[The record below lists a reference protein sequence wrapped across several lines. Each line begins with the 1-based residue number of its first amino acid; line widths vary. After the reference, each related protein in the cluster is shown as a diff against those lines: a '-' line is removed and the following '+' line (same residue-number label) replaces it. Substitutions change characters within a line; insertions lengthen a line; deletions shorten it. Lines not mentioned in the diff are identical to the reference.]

1 MPTDTNIDMEPL
13 TTQIELK
20 QMVFHAFHGVDPQER
35 KVGNRFVVD
44 LLLTLPLEKAME
56 SDDLNDTVNYA
67 LVYEVVK
74 KEMEIPSNLI
84 EHVAGRIVQ
93 SLHDRFPQISI
104 VRLKLSKINPPIGAD
119 MESASIIV
127 EKIFD

>member
-44 LLLTLPLEKAME
+44 LLLTLPLGKAME

-67 LVYEVVK
+67 LVYEAVK

-84 EHVAGRIVQ
+84 EHAAGRIVQ

>member
-1 MPTDTNIDMEPL
+1 MPTVTNIDMEPL
-13 TTQIELK
+13 TTQIELN

-84 EHVAGRIVQ
+84 EHVAGRIVR

>member
-44 LLLTLPLEKAME
+44 LLLTLPLGKAME

-67 LVYEVVK
+67 LVYEAVK

-84 EHVAGRIVQ
+84 EHAAGRIVR

>member
-1 MPTDTNIDMEPL
+1 MPTVTNIDMEPL

>member
-20 QMVFHAFHGVDPQER
+20 QIVFHAFHGVDPQER

-67 LVYEVVK
+67 LVYEAVK

-84 EHVAGRIVQ
+84 EHAAGRIVQ

>member
-1 MPTDTNIDMEPL
+1 MPTVTNIDMESL

-56 SDDLNDTVNYA
+56 SDALNDTVNYA
-67 LVYEVVK
+67 LVYEAVK

-84 EHVAGRIVQ
+84 EHVAGRIVR

>member
-84 EHVAGRIVQ
+84 EHVAGRIVR

>member
-1 MPTDTNIDMEPL
+1 MPTVTNIDMESL

-84 EHVAGRIVQ
+84 EHAAGRIVR

-119 MESASIIV
+119 MESAAIIV